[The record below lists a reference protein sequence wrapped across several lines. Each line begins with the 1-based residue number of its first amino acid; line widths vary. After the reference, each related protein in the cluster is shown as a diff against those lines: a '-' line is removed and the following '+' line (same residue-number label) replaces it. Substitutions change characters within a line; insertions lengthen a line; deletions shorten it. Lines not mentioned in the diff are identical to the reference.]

1 VSHWMTRLSNE
12 YPSDIGIFG
21 PLLLNLIELKP
32 GDALFLPA
40 GELHAYLE
48 GVGME
53 LMANSDN
60 VLRGGLTSKHIDVP
74 ELLKVVNFNPRP
86 VNVLK
91 AVKKNKN
98 ESVYASEADEFV
110 LSVVCASAGSP
121 YQSSESRSVE
131 ILLCTEGTAC
141 LKDNGTQELINIKK
155 GDSAIIPAAVVGYS
169 ISGDALIYK
178 AAVP

>member
-1 VSHWMTRLSNE
+1 
-12 YPSDIGIFG
+12 
-21 PLLLNLIELKP
+21 
-32 GDALFLPA
+32 
-40 GELHAYLE
+40 
-48 GVGME
+48 
-53 LMANSDN
+53 MANSDN

-74 ELLKVVNFNPRP
+74 ELLKVVKFNPRP

-98 ESVYASEADEFV
+98 ESLYASEADEFV
-110 LSVVCASAGSP
+110 LSVVCVSAGSP

-131 ILLCTEGTAC
+131 ILLCIEGSAY
-141 LKDNGTQELINIKK
+141 LQDNGTQEILIIKK

-169 ISGDALIYK
+169 INGDALIYK

>member
-1 VSHWMTRLSNE
+1 M
-12 YPSDIGIFG
+12 
-21 PLLLNLIELKP
+21 
-32 GDALFLPA
+32 PA

-60 VLRGGLTSKHIDVP
+60 VLRGGLTSKHVDVP
-74 ELLKVVNFNPRP
+74 ELLKVVNFSHRP
-86 VNVLK
+86 VNILK
-91 AVKKNKN
+91 AVKKSTN

-110 LSVVCASAGSP
+110 LSVVSASAGCP

-131 ILLCTEGTAC
+131 IILCVEGTAD
-141 LKDNGTQELINIKK
+141 LKDKGSQETIPIKK
-155 GDSAIIPAAVVGYS
+155 GDSAIVPAAVIGYS
-169 ISGDALIYK
+169 IAGEALIYK